1 MSKSNPDHP
10 QVMLFPPFLLLA
22 TAGFSIALQIVM
34 PFQFLVAFDQ
44 TWRIGS
50 GAAILTVG
58 VAICLVACRAL
69 IQRGTNISPLRPTT
83 ALATEGI
90 FNRTRN
96 PIYVGGTVVLIG
108 FAFVCALDWLLLLV
122 VPSVLVLHFAVVLR
136 EEKYLAH
143 KFREDY
149 RRYTTRVPRYLWF

>member
-1 MSKSNPDHP
+1 MSQSNPDHP

-22 TAGFSIALQIVM
+22 TVGLSIALQIIM
-34 PFQFLVAFDQ
+34 PIQFLVALDR

-50 GAAILTVG
+50 GVATLIVG
-58 VAICLVACRAL
+58 VAIGLVACRTL
-69 IQRGTNISPLRPTT
+69 IRRGTNISPLRPTT
-83 ALATEGI
+83 ALATEGV
-90 FNRTRN
+90 FNWTRN

-122 VPSVLVLHFAVVLR
+122 GPSMLVLHFTVVLR
-136 EEKYLAH
+136 EEKYLAR
-143 KFREDY
+143 KFYEEY